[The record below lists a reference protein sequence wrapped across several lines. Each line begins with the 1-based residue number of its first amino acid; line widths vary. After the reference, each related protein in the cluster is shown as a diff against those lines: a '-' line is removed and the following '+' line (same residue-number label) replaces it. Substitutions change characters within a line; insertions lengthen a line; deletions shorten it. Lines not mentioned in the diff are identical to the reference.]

1 MLLLTRA
8 PPCGCLADSYPR
20 DRTHLWPPAL
30 PVARLPDARLQPPG
44 GSRPAPAGP
53 LPHMLTQAAECRR
66 LPAQRPVQSKWGSGY
81 LRSKRPF
88 AIRPFSGGDL
98 SEEVRAEV
106 SRMLWFKKNAKKI
119 LTALTYLPYA
129 WTPMRPGEEV
139 SAFAVCL
146 GPERLPLQN
155 RVKC

>member
-1 MLLLTRA
+1 MDLLLEEIALLLLTRA

-44 GSRPAPAGP
+44 GSRPAPTGP
-53 LPHMLTQAAECRR
+53 LPHLLTQGAECRR

-106 SRMLWFKKNAKKI
+106 SRMLWFKLQARI
-119 LTALTYLPYA
+119 LEWVAIPFCRRFPQSRDGTQVFRIAGRFFT
-129 WTPMRPGEEV
+129 
-139 SAFAVCL
+139 S
-146 GPERLPLQN
+146 
-155 RVKC
+155 